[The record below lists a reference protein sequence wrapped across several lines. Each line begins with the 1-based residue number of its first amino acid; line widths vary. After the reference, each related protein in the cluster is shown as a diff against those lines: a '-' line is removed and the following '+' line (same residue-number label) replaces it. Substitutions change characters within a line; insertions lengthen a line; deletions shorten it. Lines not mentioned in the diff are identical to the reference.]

1 MAVKC
6 KELIY
11 TPVNA
16 LTFRISGCTE
26 TLIPIKEKGIIT
38 TLKSSDPKGIQFN
51 KGLTLEINK
60 RKYKIGVIEE
70 KIVGK
75 NTYYDVSIAKRTK
88 SSIFVMPMLTGNRNL
103 FFWNRLF
110 VNCFISTGED
120 ENCIALLYRWSS
132 DPLYVKFEKA
142 LSKFRTFKRRYD
154 PSPNYVMFVFDV
166 PKKYKK
172 DYKLFLSGGYSKFSK
187 SYKLKILEFHNLDI
201 YSEAGQILFK
211 HKNRKKALETK
222 LGCKLPKDSELLSII
237 TESNETYNTETY
249 KFKKLI

>member
-26 TLIPIKEKGIIT
+26 TLIPVKEKGIIT
-38 TLKSSDPKGIQFN
+38 ALKSSDPKGIYFD

-60 RKYKIGVIEE
+60 RQYKVGIIEE
-70 KIVGK
+70 KIIEK
-75 NTYYDVSIAKRTK
+75 NTYYDVSIDKRTK
-88 SSIFVMPMLTGNRNL
+88 SSIFIMPMLTGNRNL
-103 FFWNRLF
+103 FFWSRLF
-110 VNCFISTGED
+110 VNCFINTDED
-120 ENCIALLYRWSS
+120 KNCISLLYRWSS

-154 PSPNYVMFVFDV
+154 PSPNYVMFVFDI
-166 PKKYKK
+166 PKKYLKE
-172 DYKLFLSGGYSKFSK
+172 YKLFLSGGYSKFSK
-187 SYKLKILEFHNLDI
+187 SYKLTILEFHNLDM
-201 YSEAGQILFK
+201 YSEAGHILFR
-211 HKNRKKALETK
+211 HKNRKKALENK
-222 LGCKLPKDSELLSII
+222 LGCELPENSELLSII
-237 TESNETYNTETY
+237 NKKNETYNPETY